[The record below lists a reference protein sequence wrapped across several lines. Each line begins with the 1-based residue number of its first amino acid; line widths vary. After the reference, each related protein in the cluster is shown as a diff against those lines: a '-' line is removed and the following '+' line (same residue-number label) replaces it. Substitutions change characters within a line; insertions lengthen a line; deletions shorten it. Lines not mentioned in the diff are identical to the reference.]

1 MSDRHD
7 TQQGGGQHSDQGRN
21 SAIDKTDAYHPDS
34 DPYANQGGGKSG
46 SGNQG
51 SGNPANDP
59 AVRREAGETE
69 SVAARQ
75 PERAVHAER
84 ADGGNRQHEQG
95 SKGSGNPPHS
105 EAGKRAD
112 DRPGH
117 DAPKGAAPSDPGRT

>member
-1 MSDRHD
+1 MNTPEPRSE
-7 TQQGGGQHSDQGRN
+7 QHSDQGRN
-21 SAIDKTDAYHPDS
+21 SAMDKTDAYHPDS

-59 AVRREAGETE
+59 AARREAGKTE
-69 SVAARQ
+69 SVRARDQDQVAHVHPAGAADSGSG
-75 PERAVHAER
+75 AHL
-84 ADGGNRQHEQG
+84 GHEQG
-95 SKGSGNPPHS
+95 SKGSGNPPRS

-117 DAPKGAAPSDPGRT
+117 DAPKGE